1 MNFRNFPNLRFLC
14 FYTVKNLECKLLIDF
29 FFLKLSRAN
38 LSDQY
43 FTNRQDRYIV
53 FHDCQHLCDFF
64 DELVSTVSSMS
75 FLLKPDNSV
84 ILHPGWRIHPSQGIV
99 ILHKCFLHF

>member
-1 MNFRNFPNLRFLC
+1 MCPFDYF
-14 FYTVKNLECKLLIDF
+14 
-29 FFLKLSRAN
+29 RAN

-43 FTNRQDRYIV
+43 FTNRQDRYII
-53 FHDCQHLCDFF
+53 FHDCKPLCDFF

-84 ILHPGWRIHPSQGIV
+84 ILHPRWNIHPSEGTVSI
-99 ILHKCFLHF
+99 ISIHTYFHFL

>member
-1 MNFRNFPNLRFLC
+1 MYK
-14 FYTVKNLECKLLIDF
+14 FYFKNCNVMIF
-29 FFLKLSRAN
+29 SRAN

-53 FHDCQHLCDFF
+53 FQDCKHLCDFF
-64 DELVSTVSSMS
+64 DKLVSTVSSMS

-84 ILHPGWRIHPSQGIV
+84 TLHPGWSIHPSEGKFQNFLKYYEYLLR
-99 ILHKCFLHF
+99 ILQYSLFII